1 LRKNDDIVGA
11 ERPRERTPAAG
22 SLAQRAA
29 VSKREP
35 ATKEPK
41 KMVAFCGG
49 EGVGGG
55 VVVWGKRERVKEKKR
70 G

>member
-11 ERPRERTPAAG
+11 ESPRERTPAAG
-22 SLAQRAA
+22 SFAQRAA

-41 KMVAFCGG
+41 KMVACGRSCRCCC
-49 EGVGGG
+49 
-55 VVVWGKRERVKEKKR
+55 WGKRGREGRRE
-70 G
+70 